1 MIASLGMIFVFGLLG
16 SWHCVLMCSPLCSAS
31 CQGKKTATF
40 KFLFFRFC
48 IYVFWGLLVGIL
60 GAFAFRFLTS
70 EIHYAVSLFCALL
83 YFFYGMLQINAR
95 IKLKKESKPARYNV
109 SYIISKSP
117 FSSATTAGILTG
129 LLPCGFLSLA
139 LIQAGTLANPIYSA
153 AAMGVFALATSPA
166 LWGGQKILFFIA
178 KKYSLNIQNLTT
190 YLFIISA
197 SLLTLRASYQ
207 FVKNTNLDILCHR

>member
-1 MIASLGMIFVFGLLG
+1 M
-16 SWHCVLMCSPLCSAS
+16 
-31 CQGKKTATF
+31 
-40 KFLFFRFC
+40 
-48 IYVFWGLLVGIL
+48 VGIL

-95 IKLKKESKPARYNV
+95 IKFKKESKPAIYNV

-166 LWGGQKILFFIA
+166 LWGGQKILYLVA
-178 KKYSLNIQNLTT
+178 KKYSLNLQNLTT

-197 SLLTLRASYQ
+197 ALLTLRASYQ